1 MTGKRKK
8 AVKNA
13 KYDDHATR
21 SSPALPRKVGPR
33 MVDEVGL
40 EALEG
45 LWLVGCCMKTMALI
59 GRGHA
64 RGKGRQ

>member
-1 MTGKRKK
+1 
-8 AVKNA
+8 
-13 KYDDHATR
+13 
-21 SSPALPRKVGPR
+21 

-45 LWLVGCCMKTMALI
+45 LWLVGCCVKTMALI

-64 RGKGRQ
+64 LGKGRQQGTFQVRVMYG